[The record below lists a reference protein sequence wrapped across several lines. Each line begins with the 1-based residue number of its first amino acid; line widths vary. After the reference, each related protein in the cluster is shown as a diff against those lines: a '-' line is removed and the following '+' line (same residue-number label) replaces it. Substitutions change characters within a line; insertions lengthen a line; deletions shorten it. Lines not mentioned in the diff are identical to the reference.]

1 MRDFKKLLDDKKEN
15 GSKKKDISA
24 VRKQYKNAKTQLLA
38 LKSARQVAK
47 EAKKLKKAS
56 QPKKESLEPSPAPQE
71 SLEPS
76 LVPVRRMRT
85 RSMDAADM
93 LAAKRARQLPPK
105 AAPSVHRMRTRS
117 MDEGQE
123 TSLTPVEFR
132 KKHKMHIVGMHESGA
147 LGGEYKVTP
156 SLAT

>member
-1 MRDFKKLLDDKKEN
+1 MRNFKKLLDDKKEN

-56 QPKKESLEPSPAPQE
+56 QPKKESLEPSSA
-71 SLEPS
+71 
-76 LVPVRRMRT
+76 PVRRMRT
-85 RSMDAADM
+85 RSMDATDM

-123 TSLTPVEFR
+123 TSLTPAEFR

>member
-1 MRDFKKLLDDKKEN
+1 MRNLKKLLDEKKEN

-56 QPKKESLEPSPAPQE
+56 QPKKESLEPSSA
-71 SLEPS
+71 
-76 LVPVRRMRT
+76 PVRRMRT

-93 LAAKRARQLPPK
+93 SAAKRARQLPPK
-105 AAPSVHRMRTRS
+105 APPSVHRMRTRS

-132 KKHKMHIVGMHESGA
+132 KKHKMRIVGMHESGA